1 MQNQV
6 TFSDL
11 SAHLYELIK
20 SESYSKS
27 TAKDM
32 SFILKAF
39 STYMTEN
46 GLEEY
51 TPEIGELLI
60 RYCEQDLHVCSSR
73 VSRAKN
79 IVGKLNRLLQGMD
92 GREALWTYK
101 SVIVE
106 LPDDLMKSL
115 DAYTAY
121 CEDNGN
127 RQTTLRYKRWI
138 CGRFLIR
145 LADLGCKKTDEIT
158 GKLVQ
163 SAFLSLGYTRYW
175 ERIGPFLRFLFENGR
190 LEHNYSK
197 FIPHRNKH
205 MPQPTVYS
213 PEEIAIIES
222 TIDRN
227 TPAGIRN
234 YAIILLLS
242 RYGIRAC
249 DVASLTFENID
260 FANNRLHFIQQKTGA
275 PWEGELLPEVKSA
288 FQDYIENVRPDIGG
302 CSKVFLTLMIPYKPV
317 DSGAINTMVGAAFQ
331 NAEVDIAGRRHGSRA
346 FRSSIASN
354 LVNDSVPTEIVRRV
368 LGHGT
373 RHALKHYAR
382 IDIESMRLCPLSVP
396 EPSGTFAELLSWNAG
411 ETHV

>member
-1 MQNQV
+1 MVVRAQL
-6 TFSDL
+6 FK
-11 SAHLYELIK
+11 LIT
-20 SESYSKS
+20 SQQTHAAAYS
-27 TAKDM
+27 
-32 SFILKAF
+32 
-39 STYMTEN
+39 
-46 GLEEY
+46 
-51 TPEIGELLI
+51 
-60 RYCEQDLHVCSSR
+60 
-73 VSRAKN
+73 
-79 IVGKLNRLLQGMD
+79 
-92 GREALWTYK
+92 
-101 SVIVE
+101 
-106 LPDDLMKSL
+106 
-115 DAYTAY
+115 
-121 CEDNGN
+121 
-127 RQTTLRYKRWI
+127 
-138 CGRFLIR
+138 
-145 LADLGCKKTDEIT
+145 
-158 GKLVQ
+158 
-163 SAFLSLGYTRYW
+163 
-175 ERIGPFLRFLFENGR
+175 LF
-190 LEHNYSK
+190 
-197 FIPHRNKH
+197 
-205 MPQPTVYS
+205 

-234 YAIILLLS
+234 YAIILLVSLWHP
-242 RYGIRAC
+242 AC

-354 LVNDSVPTEIVRRV
+354 LVNDSVSTEIVRRV

-373 RHALKHYAR
+373 RYALKHYAR